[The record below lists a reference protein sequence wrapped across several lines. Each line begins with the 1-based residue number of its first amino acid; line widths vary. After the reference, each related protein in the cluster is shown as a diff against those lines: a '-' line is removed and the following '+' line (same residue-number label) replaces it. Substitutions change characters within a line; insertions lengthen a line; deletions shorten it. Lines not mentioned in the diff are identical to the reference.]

1 MNNKLRIAL
10 ISTPFF
16 GVPPQKY
23 GGLELIVWDLACG
36 LIKLGHKVIIF
47 APKGSQIPKGG
58 FIYETGE
65 PLDTVNADWLKAEE
79 DMFNRYIINHLDG
92 IQILH
97 GHNWFGFEYLV
108 KNKYPNIKVAH
119 SHHGHINPDW
129 WCKTKPPFKLN
140 FITLSKFMQTE
151 AKQQGIESQYVYNGI
166 DLDKYPY
173 QEKKGDR
180 LLFVGRLDSFKRP
193 HIAIEI
199 AKKMNLGL
207 DIVGGSFVADVN
219 YMNQIKQ
226 QCDGSQIVLHLDA
239 TQEEKT
245 RLYQNAKCV
254 IFPSKMGEPF
264 GLVGIESLACGTP
277 VIASNDGGIPES
289 IIDGKVGFIC
299 QNTEEMIEAFK
310 KIDTIIPINCHK
322 WVVENFSREIM
333 AKNYETLYKRILQDG
348 GEW

>member
-1 MNNKLRIAL
+1 MNKLKIAL

-16 GVPPQKY
+16 GVPPPKY

-36 LIKLGHKVIIF
+36 LIKLGHKVVIF
-47 APKGSQIPKGG
+47 APKGSQIPPKG
-58 FIYETGE
+58 FVYETGE
-65 PLDTVNADWLKAEE
+65 PLNTVQVDWLKVEE
-79 DMFNRYIINHLDG
+79 DMWKIYKDKLCEF
-92 IQILH
+92 QIVH
-97 GHNWFGFEYLV
+97 GMNWFGFEYASKEHYKNV
-108 KNKYPNIKVAH
+108 KFCH
-119 SHHGHINPDW
+119 THHGHISPDW
-129 WCKTKPPFKLN
+129 WCKNKPPFKLN
-140 FITLSKFMQTE
+140 FITLSKFMQGA
-151 AKQQGIESQYVYNGI
+151 AKNVGIESQYCYNGI

-173 QEKKGDR
+173 QERKGDR

-193 HIAIEI
+193 HIAIEV

-219 YMNQIKQ
+219 YMNSIKQ
-226 QCDGSQIVLHLDA
+226 QCDGSQIKLHLDA

-245 RLYQNAKCV
+245 RLYQNAKAV

-299 QNTEEMIEAFK
+299 QSIEEMIEAVK
-310 KIDTIIPINCHK
+310 RIDKISHIECHE
-322 WVVENFSREIM
+322 WVIENFSQEVM
-333 AKNYETLYKRILQDG
+333 SQNYLKLYEKILS
-348 GEW
+348 GEEW